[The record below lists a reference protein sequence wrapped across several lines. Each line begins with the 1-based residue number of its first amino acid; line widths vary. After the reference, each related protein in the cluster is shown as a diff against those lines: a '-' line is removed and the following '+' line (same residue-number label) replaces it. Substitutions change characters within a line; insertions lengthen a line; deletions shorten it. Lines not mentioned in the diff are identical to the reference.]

1 MTAVPTVEP
10 RGLGLA
16 QLITSIIFGILT
28 TVVVFLRTFIR
39 VKNRVF
45 GADDM
50 LMVIGY
56 VGFTT
61 GISTATVQLTSSRK
75 ILFAILVGVSSQ
87 GTYYGAGQ
95 RDADLPEG
103 IYPHG
108 RFYVWLFQ
116 IFYCASLVFIKAS
129 ICDALLRIAVIPWH
143 RVVAWMTL
151 AMAVICAMIV
161 FIGLFVLCK
170 PLSATWNGDGKC
182 SPPSAL
188 AILACF
194 VSASSIL
201 TDIICAALP
210 ALMLYKAQMKLA
222 TKVSI
227 SMVLGL
233 GAFASVATIIRMPF
247 VLFYFHP
254 NPDYLYRHCH
264 VSLWSTI
271 EAGIGIIAGSLPAL
285 RKFVKRWITFDSSA
299 RQYSPPKIYGGG
311 SHGLGITSHIA
322 TANRVKGY
330 NISRD
335 VENDGKDHWD
345 GLDDGSSRKGIMVTV
360 DVEMHTLENNAE
372 SIGSARSRVS
382 DETYARPA

>member
-1 MTAVPTVEP
+1 MAAAPTIEP

-16 QLITSIIFGILT
+16 QLITSILFGILT

-61 GISTATVQLTSSRK
+61 GESTVTRQLTSSRK
-75 ILFAILVGVSSQ
+75 ILFTILVGVSSKS
-87 GTYYGAGQ
+87 TYYGAGQ
-95 RDADLPEG
+95 RDSVLPEG

-108 RFYVWLFQ
+108 RF

-161 FIGLFVLCK
+161 FISLFVLCK

-227 SMVLGL
+227 MHRWLQ
-233 GAFASVATIIRMPF
+233 
-247 VLFYFHP
+247 LFECHLSCFTFHP

-264 VSLWSTI
+264 VSLWSTV

-285 RKFVKRWITFDSSA
+285 RKFVKRWISFDSSA
-299 RQYSPPKIYGGG
+299 RQYSPPKPYGG
-311 SHGLGITSHIA
+311 SNGLGITSHIG
-322 TANRVKGY
+322 TASRVKGY

-335 VENDGKDHWD
+335 VENDGKDHWE
-345 GLDDGSSRKGIMVTV
+345 GLDDGSSRRGIIVTV

-372 SIGSARSRVS
+372 SIGSRVS

>member
-1 MTAVPTVEP
+1 MAATPTIEP

-16 QLITSIIFGILT
+16 QLITSIIFDILT

-39 VKNRVF
+39 VKNGVF
-45 GADDM
+45 GADDI

-56 VGFTT
+56 VGFIT
-61 GISTATVQLTSSRK
+61 GMSRVTMQLTFRHK
-75 ILFAILVGVSSQ
+75 ILFAIFAGVSSKA
-87 GTYYGAGQ
+87 TYYGAGQ
-95 RDADLPEG
+95 RDAVLPEG

-108 RFYVWLFQ
+108 KFFVWLFQ

-161 FIGLFVLCK
+161 FISLFVLCK
-170 PLSATWNGDGKC
+170 PLSATWTGDGKC

-233 GAFASVATIIRMPF
+233 GALASVATIIRMPF

-254 NPDYLYRHCH
+254 NPDYLYLHCH
-264 VSLWSTI
+264 VSLWSTV

-285 RKFVKRWITFDSSA
+285 RKFVKRWITFDSTA
-299 RQYSPPKIYGGG
+299 RQFSPPKSYGG
-311 SHGLGITSHIA
+311 SHGLGITSHIG
-322 TANRVKGY
+322 TASRVKGF
-330 NISRD
+330 NISQG
-335 VENDGKDHWD
+335 VENDGKDHWE
-345 GLDDGSSRKGIMVTV
+345 GLDDGSSRRGIIVTI
-360 DVEMHTLENNAE
+360 DVEMHTLENNAD
-372 SIGSARSRVS
+372 SIGSRVS

>member
-1 MTAVPTVEP
+1 MSTVPTIEP

-16 QLITSIIFGILT
+16 QLITSILFGILT

-39 VKNRVF
+39 LKNRVF

-56 VGFTT
+56 
-61 GISTATVQLTSSRK
+61 
-75 ILFAILVGVSSQ
+75 ILFAILVGVSS
-87 GTYYGAGQ
+87 
-95 RDADLPEG
+95 
-103 IYPHG
+103 
-108 RFYVWLFQ
+108 
-116 IFYCASLVFIKAS
+116 K
-129 ICDALLRIAVIPWH
+129 VIPWH

-182 SPPSAL
+182 SPPSTL

-210 ALMLYKAQMKLA
+210 ALMLYKSQMKLA

-227 SMVLGL
+227 SLVLGL
-233 GAFASVATIIRMPF
+233 GALASVATIIRMPY

-254 NPDYLYRHCH
+254 NPDYLYRHSH
-264 VSLWSTI
+264 VALWSTV

-299 RQYSPPKIYGGG
+299 RQYSPPKPYGG
-311 SHGLGITSHIA
+311 SHGLGITSHIG
-322 TANRVKGY
+322 TGSRVKGY

-335 VENDGKDHWD
+335 VENDGKDHWE
-345 GLDDGSSRKGIMVTV
+345 GLDDGSSRRGIIVTV

-372 SIGSARSRVS
+372 SIGSRVS
-382 DETYARPA
+382 DETYARQA

>member
-1 MTAVPTVEP
+1 MAATPTIEP
-10 RGLGLA
+10 HGLGLA

-39 VKNRVF
+39 VKNGVF
-45 GADDM
+45 GADDT

-56 VGFTT
+56 VGFIT
-61 GISTATVQLTSSRK
+61 GMSRVTMQLTFRQK
-75 ILFAILVGVSSQ
+75 IL
-87 GTYYGAGQ
+87 
-95 RDADLPEG
+95 
-103 IYPHG
+103 
-108 RFYVWLFQ
+108 
-116 IFYCASLVFIKAS
+116 
-129 ICDALLRIAVIPWH
+129 IAVIPWH

-161 FIGLFVLCK
+161 FISLFVLCK
-170 PLSATWNGDGKC
+170 PLSATWTGDGKW

-233 GAFASVATIIRMPF
+233 GALASVATIIRMPF

-254 NPDYLYRHCH
+254 NPDYLCQSFLLDSKSQHRHCH
-264 VSLWSTI
+264 VSLWSTV

-285 RKFVKRWITFDSSA
+285 RKFVKRWITFDSTA
-299 RQYSPPKIYGGG
+299 RQYSPPKSYGG
-311 SHGLGITSHIA
+311 SHGLGITSHIG
-322 TANRVKGY
+322 TASRVKGF
-330 NISRD
+330 NISRG
-335 VENDGKDHWD
+335 VENDGKDHWE
-345 GLDDGSSRKGIMVTV
+345 GLDDGSSVRGIIVTV
-360 DVEMHTLENNAE
+360 DVEIHTLENNAE
-372 SIGSARSRVS
+372 SIGSRVS